1 VGILLCPVGGLKSF
15 GNTALDRT
23 FQPARGILKPM
34 RQIYL
39 DYNATTPI
47 APSVQEVMLPFLAE
61 HFGNPSSGHA
71 LGRACLA
78 AIEDA
83 RSQVASLLGAD
94 RDEIVF
100 TSGGTESNNLALKG
114 ILLKDGPG
122 HGGHLV
128 ISAVEHPAIVEPARF
143 LERWGVAVT
152 VVPCDRNGIIEPDR
166 VAAALRDDTRLVSII
181 HANNEI
187 GVLQPI
193 REIAEFCRARG
204 ILVHSDAAQSIGKVR
219 TFVGEMGVDL
229 LSIAGHKFY
238 APKGVGALYVRRG
251 IALEPVLHGAG
262 HERGLRPGT
271 ENTPYIVALG
281 RAAELARRAADD
293 AAGRMAVL
301 RDRLLDNL
309 RSTLGALLTVH
320 GEQAPRLPNTLC
332 VNFPRVSGVELL
344 ARIPELCA
352 STGSACHSGT
362 TKVSSTLSALGL
374 APEHA
379 EGTVRLS
386 VGWYTS
392 EDEVDR
398 AASLLLDAWES
409 LHQPQP

>member
-1 VGILLCPVGGLKSF
+1 
-15 GNTALDRT
+15 
-23 FQPARGILKPM
+23 M

-47 APSVQEVMLPFLAE
+47 APSVQEAMLPFLAE
-61 HFGNPSSGHA
+61 HYGNPSSGHS
-71 LGRACLA
+71 LGRTCLA

-114 ILLKDGPG
+114 ILLKDAPNF
-122 HGGHLV
+122 GGHLV
-128 ISAVEHPAIVEPARF
+128 ISAVEHPAIVEPARY
-143 LERWGVAVT
+143 LERLGVTVT
-152 VVPCDRNGIIEPDR
+152 VVPADRHGVIDPER
-166 VAAALRDDTRLVSII
+166 VAAALRDDTSLVSIM

-187 GVLQPI
+187 GVVQPI
-193 REIAEFCRARG
+193 REIAEFCRAQG
-204 ILVHSDAAQSIGKVR
+204 IPMHSDAAQSVGKMR
-219 TFVGEMGVDL
+219 TSVDELGVDL

-238 APKGVGALYVRRG
+238 APKGVGAFYVRRG
-251 IALEPVLHGAG
+251 IALEPVLHGAA

-281 RAAELARRAADD
+281 KAAELARKATDD
-293 AAGRMAVL
+293 AADRMAAL
-301 RDRLLDNL
+301 RDRLLENL
-309 RSTLGALLTVH
+309 RSTLGSLLTVH
-320 GEQAPRLPNTLC
+320 GEQARRLPNTLS
-332 VNFPRVSGVELL
+332 VNFPKVSGAELL

-362 TKVSSTLSALGL
+362 TQASGTLASLGL
-374 APEHA
+374 APQHVQ
-379 EGTVRLS
+379 GTVRLS

-392 EDEVDR
+392 EEEVDR
-398 AASLLLDAWES
+398 AANLLLDAWEN
-409 LHQPQP
+409 LR